1 MTKMALASLNATDEA
16 GFMAALGDVYEHAPW
31 VAQAAL
37 KQRPFATLAA
47 LHAAMTDAV
56 RAAPPE
62 QQLALIKGHPDLAGK
77 AARAGA
83 MTVDSKAEQASA
95 GLDRLAEAEFAQ
107 FHRLNDAYREKFGMP
122 FIICV
127 RRHSKDSILQQFE
140 RRLQNTMSAET
151 ETALGEIFRIAALRL
166 DQRIEAADGL
176 EVHGRLSTH
185 VLDTQAGRPAAGV
198 TIELLELSANG
209 EQRMIARATTNRDG
223 RTDEP
228 LVAGRPLP
236 IGRYELRFH
245 VADYFAGVGA
255 RQDEPPFLDVV
266 PVRFAVAE
274 AEGHY
279 HVPLLV
285 TPWSYCTYRGS

>member
-1 MTKMALASLNATDEA
+1 MMKMTLANLNAADEA

-37 KQRPFATLAA
+37 KQRPFATLVA
-47 LHAAMTDAV
+47 LHAAMMDAV

-62 QQLALIKGHPDLAGK
+62 QRLTLIKGHPDLAGK
-77 AARAGA
+77 AARAGT
-83 MTVDSKAEQASA
+83 MTVESKAEQASA
-95 GLDRLAEAEFAQ
+95 GLDRLSEAEFAQ

-151 ETALGEIFRIAALRL
+151 ETALGEIVRIAALRL

-209 EQRMIARATTNRDG
+209 EQRMIARAKTNRDG

-228 LVAGRPLP
+228 LIAGRPLP

-245 VADYFAGVGA
+245 VADYFAGLGA

-274 AEGHY
+274 PEGHY

-285 TPWSYCTYRGS
+285 TPWNYCTYRGS

>member
-1 MTKMALASLNATDEA
+1 MTKMALAKLNATDEA
-16 GFMAALGDVYEHAPW
+16 GFIATLGDVYEHASW

-47 LHAAMTDAV
+47 LHAAMMDAV
-56 RAAPPE
+56 RGAPPE
-62 QQLALIKGHPDLAGK
+62 RRLALIKGHPDLAGK
-77 AARAGA
+77 AARAGT
-83 MTVDSKAEQASA
+83 MTVESKAEQASA
-95 GLDRLAEAEFAQ
+95 GLDCLSEAEFAQ

-176 EVHGRLSTH
+176 EVHGHLSTH
-185 VLDTQAGRPAAGV
+185 VLDTQAGRPATGV

-209 EQRMIARATTNRDG
+209 EPRMIARATTNRDG

-228 LVAGRPLP
+228 LIAGRPLP

-245 VADYFAGVGA
+245 VADYFAGAGA

-274 AEGHY
+274 PEGHY

-285 TPWSYCTYRGS
+285 TPWSYSTYRGS